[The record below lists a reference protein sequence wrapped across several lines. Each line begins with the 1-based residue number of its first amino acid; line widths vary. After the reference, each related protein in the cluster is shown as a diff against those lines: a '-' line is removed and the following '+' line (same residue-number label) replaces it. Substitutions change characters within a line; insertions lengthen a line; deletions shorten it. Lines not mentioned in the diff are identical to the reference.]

1 MKKSLLLILISVVMI
16 ACKSE
21 FERVRTSNDP
31 ALIYK
36 KALEFYDKEDW
47 IKAQTLLELSIPN
60 YRGKAEAEE
69 LFLKFAYTHYY
80 NNEFIL
86 SAHYFK
92 SFAATFYNSDKKEEA
107 EFMSAYSNYQLSP
120 NPKLDQTYTEKA
132 IEGFQIFTNTYPRS
146 ERVEECNQLIDELR
160 DKLEKKALQ
169 QGELYYNIGQYEAA
183 VKSFS
188 NMLNDYPDAEEAER
202 VRYLMLKATFEFAQK
217 SVYDKKQERFEEA
230 NVLYRKFIKKHPSSK
245 YTDDVEGIH
254 SNILKELKKLKA

>member
-1 MKKSLLLILISVVMI
+1 MKKSLLFICISLMMI

-36 KALEFYDKEDW
+36 KALEFYDNEDW
-47 IKAQTLLELSIPN
+47 VKSQTLLELSIPN

-86 SAHYFK
+86 AAHYFK
-92 SFAATFYNSDKKEEA
+92 SFSSTFYNSEKKEEA
-107 EFMSAYSNYQLSP
+107 EFMSAYSNYRMSP

-132 IEGFQIFTNTYPRS
+132 IEGLQLFVNTFPRS
-146 ERVEECNQLIDELR
+146 ERVAECNELMDELR
-160 DKLEKKALQ
+160 VKLERKALE

-188 NMLNDYPDAEEAER
+188 NMLNDYPDAAQAER
-202 VRYLMLKATFEFAQK
+202 VRYLMVKATYEFAKK
-217 SVYDKKQERFEEA
+217 SIYDKKLERFEESE
-230 NVLYRKFIKKHPSSK
+230 VLYNKFLKKHPQSRYLK
-245 YTDDVEGIH
+245 EVRNIH
-254 SNILKELKKLKA
+254 SNIVEELKKLRA

>member
-1 MKKSLLLILISVVMI
+1 MKKSVLFILVAVMMI

-31 ALIYK
+31 ALVYK
-36 KALEFYDKEDW
+36 KALEFYENEDW

-80 NNEFIL
+80 NNEYIL
-86 SAHYFK
+86 AAHYFK
-92 SFAATFYNSDKKEEA
+92 SFASTFYNSEKKEEA
-107 EFMSAYSNYQLSP
+107 EFMSAYSNYRLSP

-132 IEGFQIFTNTYPRS
+132 IEGLQLFVNTFPRS
-146 ERVEECNQLIDELR
+146 EKVAECNQLIDELR
-160 DKLEKKALQ
+160 IKLEKKALE

-188 NMLNDYPDAEEAER
+188 NMLNDFPDAEDAEK
-202 VRYLMLKATFEFAQK
+202 VRYLMLKATYEFAKK
-217 SVYDKKQERFEEA
+217 SIYGKKLERFEA
-230 NVLYRKFIKKHPSSK
+230 ADVLYSKFIKKHPTSK
-245 YTDDVEGIH
+245 YNNEVKDIY
-254 SNILKELKKLKA
+254 SNIVEELKKLKA

>member
-1 MKKSLLLILISVVMI
+1 MKKSVLFILISFMFI

-31 ALIYK
+31 ELLYK

-47 IKAQTLLELSIPN
+47 VKAQTLLELSIPN
-60 YRGKAEAEE
+60 YRGKSEAEE

-92 SFAATFYNSDKKEEA
+92 SFATTFYNSDQKEEA
-107 EFMSAYSNYQLSP
+107 EFMSAYSNYRLSP
-120 NPKLDQTYTEKA
+120 NHKLDQTYTEKA
-132 IEGFQIFTNTYPRS
+132 IEGFQLFVNTFPRS
-146 ERVEECNQLIDELR
+146 ERVAECNELIDKLR
-160 DKLEKKALQ
+160 IKLEEKALA

-188 NMLNDYPDAEEAER
+188 NMLNDFPDASQAER
-202 VRYLMLKATFEFAQK
+202 ARYLMLKATYEFAKK
-217 SVYDKKQERFEEA
+217 SIFGKKRERFEEA
-230 NVLYRKFIKKHPSSK
+230 EVLYSKFIKKHPTSK
-245 YTDDVEGIH
+245 YSDEVTDIHTNTVE
-254 SNILKELKKLKA
+254 ELKKLKA

>member
-1 MKKSLLLILISVVMI
+1 MKKSLLFICISLMMI

-36 KALEFYDKEDW
+36 KALEFYDNEDW
-47 IKAQTLLELSIPN
+47 VKSQTLLELSIPN

-86 SAHYFK
+86 AAHYFK
-92 SFAATFYNSDKKEEA
+92 SFSSTFYNSEKKEEA
-107 EFMSAYSNYQLSP
+107 EFMSAYSNYRMSP

-132 IEGFQIFTNTYPRS
+132 IEGLQLFVNTFPRS
-146 ERVEECNQLIDELR
+146 ERVAECNELMDELR
-160 DKLEKKALQ
+160 VKLEQKALE

-188 NMLNDYPDAEEAER
+188 NMLNDYPDAAQAER
-202 VRYLMLKATFEFAQK
+202 VRYLMVKATYEFAKK
-217 SVYDKKQERFEEA
+217 SIYDKKLERFEESE
-230 NVLYRKFIKKHPSSK
+230 VLYNKFLKKHPQSRYLK
-245 YTDDVEGIH
+245 EVRNIH
-254 SNILKELKKLKA
+254 SNIVEELKKLRA